1 MVERVKLKYG
11 RIDFLCIDYVQLVDG
26 DKKALDN
33 DIGTLLAS
41 GIIGPG
47 TALYQVLGG
56 IVSALTAL
64 GVKSLVPAAPATPS
78 SSTASTVRA

>member
-1 MVERVKLKYG
+1 MS
-11 RIDFLCIDYVQLVDG
+11 
-26 DKKALDN
+26 ALLN
-33 DIGTLLAS
+33 FIKSHATSVSSWAAVLLTVIGTLLAS

-64 GVKSLVPAAPATPS
+64 GVKSLAPAAQVTTPS
-78 SSTASTVRA
+78 STAAAVRG